1 MPNGPRGKCAVQLG
15 NLKEQCQ
22 NTLNFSNR
30 TRNLLLVWIWKLSH
44 HQISSHG
51 CDWFGNCNW
60 PKKIAVFLRKL
71 RGTVSSV
78 GSREYSAHNTKTENK
93 TKCNELTKANNQT
106 KNLTFLK
113 CSSLSISD
121 LQSISGNTSSMR
133 KEAGDLGLGKNE
145 TTINETESYEAQVIC
160 PRPYKV
166 AKLDCLMNNHSSN

>member
-22 NTLNFSNR
+22 NTLSFFNR
-30 TRNLLLVWIWKLSH
+30 TRYLLHVWIWKLSH

-51 CDWFGNCNW
+51 CDWFETAIGQRRSQF
-60 PKKIAVFLRKL
+60 FLRKL
-71 RGTVSSV
+71 CGTVSSV
-78 GSREYSAHNTKTENK
+78 GSREYSTHNTKTENK
-93 TKCNELTKANNQT
+93 HKCNELTKANNQT

>member
-1 MPNGPRGKCAVQLG
+1 MNLETITPPNIFARV
-15 NLKEQCQ
+15 
-22 NTLNFSNR
+22 R
-30 TRNLLLVWIWKLSH
+30 LVWKLQLAKEDRS
-44 HQISSHG
+44 
-51 CDWFGNCNW
+51 F
-60 PKKIAVFLRKL
+60 FFRKL

-78 GSREYSAHNTKTENK
+78 GSREYSTHNTKTENK
-93 TKCNELTKANNQT
+93 HKCNELTKANNQT

-145 TTINETESYEAQVIC
+145 TTINETESHEAQVIC

>member
-1 MPNGPRGKCAVQLG
+1 MCCSTRQFKRAMSKYTELFQQNAESSTCLNLEIITPPNI
-15 NLKEQCQ
+15 
-22 NTLNFSNR
+22 FSR
-30 TRNLLLVWIWKLSH
+30 VRLVWKLQLAKEDRS
-44 HQISSHG
+44 
-51 CDWFGNCNW
+51 F
-60 PKKIAVFLRKL
+60 FLRKL

-78 GSREYSAHNTKTENK
+78 GSREYSTHNTKTEDK
-93 TKCNELTKANNQT
+93 HKCNELTKANNQT

-160 PRPYKV
+160 SRPYKV

>member
-1 MPNGPRGKCAVQLG
+1 MF
-15 NLKEQCQ
+15 E
-22 NTLNFSNR
+22 
-30 TRNLLLVWIWKLSH
+30 
-44 HQISSHG
+44 
-51 CDWFGNCNW
+51 FGNYHTT
-60 PKKIAVFLRKL
+60 KYLRTGAIGLETAIGRRRSQFFLRKL

-78 GSREYSAHNTKTENK
+78 GSREYSTHNTKTENK
-93 TKCNELTKANNQT
+93 HKCNELTKANNQT

-145 TTINETESYEAQVIC
+145 TTINENESYEAQVIC